1 MDGVTLTMLV
11 SAISAALASGAKV
24 VVESAVKDA
33 YSAVKSKISETFGA
47 EESKPSKAI
56 QQYEEN
62 SDEDVY
68 KAVLE
73 TELQKNDVL
82 ADDDLKLLTVKLIQ
96 ALQQTEA
103 GQALYTKFLN
113 QGETTIGLQGDGAT
127 VYGGVVGK
135 KK

>member
-47 EESKPSKAI
+47 ESKPSKAI

-73 TELQKNDVL
+73 TELQNNDVL